1 MQMIQLFKVLF
12 LKAIL
17 ILFLVLITNFIR
29 AENYLI
35 QESLVHDTTSLNQES
50 DTLSKKELRKKRK
63 ADGIKMLKTKHSRF
77 LIQYDY
83 VFADLNTRVTF
94 SGPNEILKISLGLE
108 NNLGLPSKASFSSL
122 SFVYR
127 ITKRSGFYT
136 NYYGIN
142 REKIY
147 TAQQELVFLGD
158 TISAGASLTTYF
170 NTHIVSAGYIFS
182 ALTHPDAY
190 LGFYVNLYLLYL
202 KTGFRTIDE
211 NKSQELVLAM
221 PLPNFGFIGSFKLT
235 KRLIFYGS
243 IGVFSLNTKDYGG
256 MINSFSIG
264 LGIAPTRW
272 IAVNLSYKDFNI
284 KAYNNVDKEISA
296 VVEYNFKGPSIG
308 LTFKF

>member
-1 MQMIQLFKVLF
+1 MQRIQLFKAQLS
-12 LKAIL
+12 KL
-17 ILFLVLITNFIR
+17 ILLLILVFITNSIS
-29 AENYLI
+29 AGNHLI
-35 QESLVHDTTSLNQES
+35 QEPLIHDTTNLNQES

-63 ADGIKMLKTKHSRF
+63 ADGIKLLKEKHSRF

-83 VFADLNTRVTF
+83 IFADLNTKITF
-94 SGPNEILKISLGLE
+94 SGPNDILNISLSLE
-108 NNLGLPSKASFSSL
+108 DNLGLPSKASFSSL

-142 REKIY
+142 REKVF
-147 TAQQELVFLGD
+147 TTQRDLVFLGD

-170 NTHIVSAGYIFS
+170 NTHIMSAGYIFS

-190 LGFYVNLYLLYL
+190 LGFYANLYLLYL
-202 KTGFRTIDE
+202 KTGFRTINE
-211 NKSQELVLAM
+211 NRSQELVLAM

-235 KRLIFYGS
+235 KWLAFYGS

-256 MINSFSIG
+256 MINSYSIG
-264 LGIAPTRW
+264 LGMVPTRW
-272 IAVNLSYKDFNI
+272 LAVNLSYKDFNI